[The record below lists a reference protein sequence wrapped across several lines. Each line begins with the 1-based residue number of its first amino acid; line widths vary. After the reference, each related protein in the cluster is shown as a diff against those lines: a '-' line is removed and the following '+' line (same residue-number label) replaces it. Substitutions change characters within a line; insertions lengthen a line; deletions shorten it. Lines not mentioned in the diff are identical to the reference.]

1 MTLRFLAPW
10 KITGSGSHEFRPPIS
25 LLTQQE
31 DSFSDRWTCSFCWAF
46 IQNTVG
52 VYAFDLTPCLQA
64 FHFVY
69 IDVLVERGVTWTT
82 EKELTRRIK
91 VGRGGNSF
99 SLPPIIAGKWKCC
112 GEMLLVPQISSER
125 LSHSWGHASSHV
137 EAGLKL
143 LLRWQQLLIR
153 NAFLHFIVN
162 QCWL

>member
-1 MTLRFLAPW
+1 M
-10 KITGSGSHEFRPPIS
+10 
-25 LLTQQE
+25 
-31 DSFSDRWTCSFCWAF
+31 
-46 IQNTVG
+46 G

-112 GEMLLVPQISSER
+112 GEMLLVPQIS
-125 LSHSWGHASSHV
+125 LSGC
-137 EAGLKL
+137 
-143 LLRWQQLLIR
+143 LIR
-153 NAFLHFIVN
+153 GAMPARMWKLA
-162 QCWL
+162 